1 MVSELPSVHGATL
14 NETKAVYQEGAARR
28 RAKDREAKAMV
39 EGTKKN
45 KKEVEEEK
53 KWCHRDNHK
62 EEEVENHMFPARQEE
77 QGPEEEERWLI
88 DNGCTNHMIPNEKIF
103 VRINTS
109 INVPIR
115 VGN

>member
-62 EEEVENHMFPARQEE
+62 EEEVENHMFSARKEE
-77 QGPEEEERWLI
+77 QRTRRRREMAHRQWVYKSH
-88 DNGCTNHMIPNEKIF
+88 DTK
-103 VRINTS
+103 
-109 INVPIR
+109 
-115 VGN
+115 